1 MDVTGGLR
9 KMVLNAIATMT
20 MIEMNG
26 ENQRKQKRANKKK
39 LMKIARI
46 KSFQADCHKDNQI
59 LSTEYGDNFDWIG
72 G

>member
-26 ENQRKQKRANKKK
+26 ENQRK
-39 LMKIARI
+39 
-46 KSFQADCHKDNQI
+46 
-59 LSTEYGDNFDWIG
+59 
-72 G
+72 